1 MIGLYLASFLFG
13 AVLVGTAL
21 LGFGDKDVDHGGG
34 GGGHD
39 GADGAHHGKDVF
51 NVSPWL
57 PFLSLRFWSFGSVT
71 FGLAGLLLSLV
82 PIPALVVFAVA
93 ALVGVIVGSTS
104 ALLFRRVRTD
114 EVSGATTFARYIGE
128 EARVVVAIREG
139 ASGRIAVE
147 THGGRVE
154 IPARSRDREL
164 VHGERV
170 IIAAVAQG
178 VADVSPIE
186 PRRSIPAAVSE

>member
-1 MIGLYLASFLFG
+1 M
-13 AVLVGTAL
+13 
-21 LGFGDKDVDHGGG
+21 
-34 GGGHD
+34 
-39 GADGAHHGKDVF
+39 
-51 NVSPWL
+51 

-71 FGLAGLLLSLV
+71 FGRAGLLVSLL
-82 PIPALVVFAVA
+82 PLPALVALA
-93 ALVGVIVGSTS
+93 GALLVGLTVGSTS

-114 EVSGATTFARYIGE
+114 EVSGATTFALYIGE

-147 THGGRVE
+147 THAGRVE

-164 VHGERV
+164 AHGERV

-178 VADVSPIE
+178 VADVSPME
-186 PRRSIPAAVSE
+186 PQRAIPAAVSE